1 MRSLL
6 AKSLLEAMAMRSTV
20 LAVTSLFGLLLLG
33 AAACAPD
40 SATSGGGGG
49 DDDGSSGSGKGTS
62 DGSGASSG
70 NGFGDGASNTTGSLM
85 ECASESIE
93 AELAPLTMFITF
105 DKSGSMDNG
114 NKWDDATSALKA
126 FFGDPTA
133 ADLEVALR
141 FFPQGGCSENQCDV
155 SACAT
160 PQVGVGAL
168 TVDPAP
174 MDTQEQA
181 LVSAIDST
189 NPGGATPISAALEGG
204 IQWSAQYLQQNPDHK
219 VVVILVTDGEPNGC
233 QENIG
238 AIANIAAAG
247 LLQNVL
253 TYTVGLEGSN
263 EGQLNQIAQAGGGTG
278 FFIGSGN
285 AEAELLAALQAIR
298 GEALACEID
307 IPEPS
312 MGTFNPELVNVE
324 YTPGGGAFNL
334 GSVTPP
340 TIGKVASQAACGSNG
355 GWYYDDPAN
364 PQTILLCPSTCD
376 TAKAD
381 SEGTLKVVLG
391 CESVPG

>member
-1 MRSLL
+1 MVRQCAHDAGKELAVPSPMRSASLTL
-6 AKSLLEAMAMRSTV
+6 SSLL
-20 LAVTSLFGLLLLG
+20 GLLLL
-33 AAACAPD
+33 ATAACAPE
-40 SATSGGGGG
+40 SATTGGAGG
-49 DDDGSSGSGKGTS
+49 DDDGSSGSGKGSGS
-62 DGSGASSG
+62 DGSGAGSG
-70 NGFGDGASNTTGSLM
+70 TGFGDGATNSTGSLM
-85 ECASESIE
+85 ACASESIE

-105 DKSGSMDNG
+105 DKSGSMDND
-114 NKWDDATSALKA
+114 NKWDDATNALKA

-181 LVSAIDST
+181 LVGAINST
-189 NPGGATPISAALEGG
+189 SPGGATPISAALEGG
-204 IQWSAQYLQQNPDHK
+204 IQWSTQYLQQNPDHK

-247 LLQNVL
+247 LLQNVF
-253 TYTVGLEGSN
+253 TYTVGLQGSN
-263 EGQLNQIAQAGGGTG
+263 EGQLNQIAQAGGGSG
-278 FFIGSGN
+278 FFIGNGN

-307 IPEPS
+307 IPEPT

-324 YTPGGGAFNL
+324 YTPGGG
-334 GSVTPP
+334 SPQ
-340 TIGKVASQAACGSNG
+340 TIGKVASEAACTASG
-355 GWYYDDPAN
+355 GWYYDDPAD
-364 PQTILLCPSTCD
+364 PQTILLCPSSCD